1 MWAKCDMRQCN
12 KYMNEQ
18 ISSMDESVIRGCHPW
33 MKKPHPLMKVSSM
46 NAIHGWSTLING
58 WHPWMK
64 MDGVCVSGAI
74 VVGLKCSKKC
84 MLGYGNSS
92 ARSSFSYAMQ
102 RSKAEQPLLC
112 PLVRFSA
119 AAAKQPSSRLDKIRH
134 IIRSSAVATT
144 TTPTALPYSTFV
156 HQAFRLQFFDVSA
169 GYKTIFKCSFVHF
182 SRHEKMPSFFALKQS
197 LLGRTRR

>member
-1 MWAKCDMRQCN
+1 MSD
-12 KYMNEQ
+12 
-18 ISSMDESVIRGCHPW
+18 
-33 MKKPHPLMKVSSM
+33 
-46 NAIHGWSTLING
+46 
-58 WHPWMK
+58 
-64 MDGVCVSGAI
+64 MDGACLSGAI

-182 SRHEKMPSFFALKQS
+182 SRHEKSAFIFCVVACCCCC
-197 LLGRTRR
+197 

>member
-1 MWAKCDMRQCN
+1 MLTVTD
-12 KYMNEQ
+12 
-18 ISSMDESVIRGCHPW
+18 D
-33 MKKPHPLMKVSSM
+33 
-46 NAIHGWSTLING
+46 
-58 WHPWMK
+58 
-64 MDGVCVSGAI
+64 CVSGAI

-144 TTPTALPYSTFV
+144 KTPTALPYSTFV
-156 HQAFRLQFFDVSA
+156 HQAFRLQFFDVA
-169 GYKTIFKCSFVHF
+169 ATKQYLNAVLYTFQDTKKV
-182 SRHEKMPSFFALKQS
+182 PSFFALLPAAAAEAS
-197 LLGRTRR
+197 AEYLLPARWHSVCAALSRTQY